1 MNNWKSLLKNDP
13 TEWLL
18 EENNPS
24 IRYFTLVDILEKS
37 EDSPEVV
44 NSKKQIMKSDLI
56 QKILSKQNE
65 NETWNLERTFNSRFI
80 TNIEKG

>member
-1 MNNWKSLLKNDP
+1 M
-13 TEWLL
+13 